1 MNENYFLGS
10 LGTFLG
16 ALIAATIFK
25 KYVRKPSWKILYF
38 FGLTILVAMLS
49 YCTPKVTSFRMLI
62 MVYFLRQMFGQMLE
76 IPCQGMYVYTLGS
89 KASQPFIM
97 LFHCTVGFGF
107 VLGPIL
113 ISPFF
118 PQESPSERYRVTQI
132 KIRYFKWL
140 CL

>member
-1 MNENYFLGS
+1 MILIWRILGS

-16 ALIAATIFK
+16 ALIAANIFK
-25 KYVRKPSWKILYF
+25 KHIKKPSWKILYF
-38 FGLTILVAMLS
+38 LGLTIAIALLS
-49 YCTPKVTSFRMLI
+49 YCTPKVTSFHMLI
-62 MVYFLRQMFGQMLE
+62 FVYFLRQMVGQMLE

-118 PQESPSERYRVTQI
+118 PKESPGERYKVSDTELNI
-132 KIRYFKWL
+132 SWY
-140 CL
+140 